1 MMSVQGV
8 DLDANAR
15 RVWRDGVEIRMSN
28 KEFDLL
34 HALISRPGEIVT
46 REELMRD
53 VWQTNFWTSAK
64 TIDVHLGW
72 VRKKLG
78 DDTRRPTLITTIRG
92 RGLRFEVTAP
102 VYADVVSPVSGGRRA
117 GRAHRQD
124 GLLTPRPA
132 AARYARR
139 VTAPPSATPVLAVI
153 GGGQLARMMAQAAV
167 GLGVPLRLLAEGPD
181 VSAAQVVPRPAGR
194 RLPRPRDAA
203 RGRGRLLGGDLRP
216 RARARPSTCTP

>member
-1 MMSVQGV
+1 MSVQGV
-8 DLDANAR
+8 DVDAASR

-92 RGLRFEVTAP
+92 RGLRFET
-102 VYADVVSPVSGGRRA
+102 SP
-117 GRAHRQD
+117 
-124 GLLTPRPA
+124 PA
-132 AARYARR
+132 Y
-139 VTAPPSATPVLAVI
+139 V
-153 GGGQLARMMAQAAV
+153 
-167 GLGVPLRLLAEGPD
+167 
-181 VSAAQVVPRPAGR
+181 
-194 RLPRPRDAA
+194 DAA
-203 RGRGRLLGGDLRP
+203 KS
-216 RARARPSTCTP
+216 AS